1 MMWIALACLAVF
13 GTVATG
19 AVVYFAVLRQKEY
32 QRLLAEKAQLA
43 EELGNAL
50 EKEPGN
56 LALHMRLRALLL
68 ECNRML
74 EKYGD

>member
-1 MMWIALACLAVF
+1 MWTALACLACF

-32 QRLLAEKAQLA
+32 QRLLSQKATLA
-43 EELGNAL
+43 EELGDAL
-50 EKEPGN
+50 DKEPNN

-74 EKYGD
+74 EKFGD